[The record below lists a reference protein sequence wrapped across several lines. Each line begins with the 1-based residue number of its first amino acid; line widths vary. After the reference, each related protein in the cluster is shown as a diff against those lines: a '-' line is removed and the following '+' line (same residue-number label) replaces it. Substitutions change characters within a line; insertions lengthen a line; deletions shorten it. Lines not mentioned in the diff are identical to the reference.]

1 MSSLVKPRSASGL
14 RQSPLISVSR
24 GVSLDSD
31 ALAPVL
37 EGVALE
43 RLRLRP
49 PRRPRR
55 LGDPD
60 LGGVSA
66 DEVVESVLGSDE
78 LLGSASLLGVAGVG
92 VAGEPSGNL
101 SSVIRNSF
109 TDITGHVCGWCSP
122 IGF

>member
-1 MSSLVKPRSASGL
+1 M
-14 RQSPLISVSR
+14 SR

-31 ALAPVL
+31 ALAPAL

-55 LGDPD
+55 LDDPD
-60 LGGVSA
+60 LGGVPA